1 MIMDRSS
8 SGLYGSMDRTGFN
21 EDSVSVLPCQDLT
34 NGGDKLQEPIL
45 DQNDIDILPISPHSS
60 CNNLASWPDVEKD
73 PHEDCDFGDAAL
85 KYVSQMLMEEDVE
98 ERNCMFQESLALE
111 ATEKLFYDIIREKYL
126 PPDDHQTAPFIEE
139 NSGNPDQNGSIDFST
154 YSRNATSDG
163 NCVELGRNF
172 DVGEYKSPHVA
183 PQPTCQS
190 SFSSSSSAKRVPNI
204 FNDSESVLQF
214 RRGFEEASKFL
225 PDGNGFLLD
234 LTNHH
239 TELELKEGPNNVV
252 DKVKKKHADEYFR
265 DGWRG
270 KKKSHPWDLESKE
283 KRSSKQAAFYNGI
296 TVTSEMFDRV
306 LLCGPEEDED
316 ALRETWQNETTKT
329 LQQNGQSKGSGK
341 SHGRTKGGKKDL
353 VDFRSLLTLCAQAV
367 AADDRTSANKQ
378 LRQIRQHASSMG
390 DGMQRLA
397 HYFANS
403 LEARLSGSGA
413 QMYKAITT
421 KPSAANVLKIYHL
434 LIVVSPYVK
443 VTNFFSNKS
452 IAEVAEKSERLHV
465 IDFGILYGFSW
476 PSLIQRLS
484 SRPGGPPKLRITGID
499 LPEPGFRPAERLE
512 ETGRR
517 LADYAKCFNV
527 PFEFNALAQKFETVQ
542 IEDLKLDNDE
552 VLAVRSRYRFGNLP
566 DETVV
571 AESPRDSVLTLIRK
585 MNPDIFILAIVNA
598 ACDTPFFMTRFREA
612 LFHYSALFDMLEEN
626 VPHNILERMLL
637 EREVYGQEIM
647 NIIACEGLERIERPE
662 TYKQW
667 QVRNER
673 IGFRQLPLDQEVV
686 EEAKEWVKSCLHKD
700 FIIDEDG
707 QWLRLGWKGRI
718 THAMSSWKPAC

>member
-1 MIMDRSS
+1 MR
-8 SGLYGSMDRTGFN
+8 
-21 EDSVSVLPCQDLT
+21 
-34 NGGDKLQEPIL
+34 
-45 DQNDIDILPISPHSS
+45 
-60 CNNLASWPDVEKD
+60 
-73 PHEDCDFGDAAL
+73 
-85 KYVSQMLMEEDVE
+85 
-98 ERNCMFQESLALE
+98 
-111 ATEKLFYDIIREKYL
+111 
-126 PPDDHQTAPFIEE
+126 
-139 NSGNPDQNGSIDFST
+139 
-154 YSRNATSDG
+154 
-163 NCVELGRNF
+163 
-172 DVGEYKSPHVA
+172 
-183 PQPTCQS
+183 
-190 SFSSSSSAKRVPNI
+190 
-204 FNDSESVLQF
+204 
-214 RRGFEEASKFL
+214 KFL
-225 PDGNGFLLD
+225 PDGNGLLLD
-234 LTNHH
+234 LANHH

-283 KRSSKQAAFYNGI
+283 ERSSKQAAFYNGI

-434 LIVVSPYVK
+434 LIVVSPFVK

-566 DETVV
+566 DQTVV

>member
-1 MIMDRSS
+1 
-8 SGLYGSMDRTGFN
+8 
-21 EDSVSVLPCQDLT
+21 
-34 NGGDKLQEPIL
+34 
-45 DQNDIDILPISPHSS
+45 
-60 CNNLASWPDVEKD
+60 
-73 PHEDCDFGDAAL
+73 
-85 KYVSQMLMEEDVE
+85 MLMEEDVE

-126 PPDDHQTAPFIEE
+126 PPDDQYTAPFIEE
-139 NSGNPDQNGSIDFST
+139 NSGNPDENGSIDFSS

-204 FNDSESVLQF
+204 FNDS
-214 RRGFEEASKFL
+214 
-225 PDGNGFLLD
+225 
-234 LTNHH
+234 
-239 TELELKEGPNNVV
+239 PNNVV
-252 DKVKKKHADEYFR
+252 DKVKKQHADKYFR

-270 KKKSHPWDLESKE
+270 KKNSHPWDLESKE
-283 KRSSKQAAFYNGI
+283 ERSSKQA
-296 TVTSEMFDRV
+296 EMFDRV
-306 LLCGPEEDED
+306 LLCGPEEDEN

-329 LQQNGQSKGSGK
+329 LQQDGQSKGSGK
-341 SHGRTKGGKKDL
+341 SHGRKKGGKKDL

-403 LEARLSGSGA
+403 LEARLAGSGA
-413 QMYKAITT
+413 QMYEAITT
-421 KPSAANVLKIYHL
+421 KASAANVLKIYHL
-434 LIVVSPYVK
+434 LIVVSPFVK

-499 LPEPGFRPAERLE
+499 LPEPGFRSAERLE

-552 VLAVRSRYRFGNLP
+552 VLAVRSRYRFRNLP

-585 MNPDIFILAIVNA
+585 MNPDVFIHAIVNA

-626 VPHNILERMLL
+626 VPRNILERMLL

-718 THAMSSWKPAC
+718 TYAMSSWKPAC